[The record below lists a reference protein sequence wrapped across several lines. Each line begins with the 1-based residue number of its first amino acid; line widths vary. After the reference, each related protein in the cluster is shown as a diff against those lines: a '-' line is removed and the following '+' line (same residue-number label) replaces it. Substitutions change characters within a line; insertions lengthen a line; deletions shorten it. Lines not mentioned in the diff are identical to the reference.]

1 MKIYIGSDH
10 GGYELKHYLMEK
22 FKDVEFKDLGHL
34 ENDSTDDYPEIAHQV
49 AEAVSRDKDSLGVLI
64 CGSGLGMSMAANK
77 HQGIRA
83 AAVNTPELA
92 KLARQHNNA
101 NVLTIG
107 GRIIG
112 RSKAAKIFKTFIS
125 TGFDGGRHQERVNNI
140 DLVKL

>member
-10 GGYELKHYLMEK
+10 GGYELKHYLMKK
-22 FKDVEFKDLGHL
+22 FNDFEFKDLGHL

-83 AAVNTPELA
+83 ASVNTSELA

-101 NVLTIG
+101 NLLTLG
-107 GRIIG
+107 GQIV
-112 RSKAAKIFKTFIS
+112 SKSQAAKILKIFIS
-125 TGFDGGRHQERVNNI
+125 TEFAGGRHQARVNNI
-140 DLVKL
+140 DL